1 MPSTTRR
8 PTGDPSLLTSPFEH
22 HLRDAHTFS
31 GVTSAIRHI
40 FDRLRPRKPRA
51 FGPAAAVRCGD
62 DVATLIFT

>member
-8 PTGDPSLLTSPFEH
+8 PTGDPSLLTPPFEH
-22 HLRDAHTFS
+22 HPRNAHTFS

-40 FDRLRPRKPRA
+40 FDRLRPRKPCAIVR
-51 FGPAAAVRCGD
+51 AAAVRCEY

>member
-22 HLRDAHTFS
+22 HPRDVHTFS

-40 FDRLRPRKPRA
+40 FRPAPAGKTRCHRA
-51 FGPAAAVRCGD
+51 AAAVGCEH